1 MAGAAARRQGKL
13 IRSLGVPKFN
23 VDGKGGT
30 LTDAEQRKI
39 ADSAPART
47 QNGRIGG
54 SG

>member
-1 MAGAAARRQGKL
+1 MAKANALGKRL
-13 IRSLGVPKFN
+13 RSSGVPKNN

-30 LTDAEQRKI
+30 LTDAEQRHI
-39 ADSAPART
+39 ADNAPAKT